1 MRNTNGWVNAL
12 FALVFIATPALVGF
26 FLWVPYWADAH
37 EQPTWFYYVVALGFL
52 VYVSLFS
59 WLLIKFEWLG
69 YDSLNFNIP
78 IALVFAVLF
87 ISYDWAIWL
96 KVLATIAMVFTA
108 FPVNMWTTYIR
119 IRKRK

>member
-26 FLWVPYWADAH
+26 FLWVPYWEDAH
-37 EQPTWFYYVVALGFL
+37 KEPTWFYYVVALGFL

-69 YDSLNFNIP
+69 IDSLNFNIP
-78 IALVFAVLF
+78 IALVFAALF
-87 ISYDWAIWL
+87 VSYDWAIWL
-96 KVLATIAMVFTA
+96 KVLVTVFMVLMA
-108 FPVNMWTTYIR
+108 FPVNMWTTNF
-119 IRKRK
+119 RKRK